1 MKMSIGDFLLR
12 RLEEAGIRHIFGVP
26 GDYNL
31 EFMQQ
36 LEDRGEPA
44 WVGNCNELNAAYATD
59 AYARI
64 NGLGA
69 LVVTHGVGTLSAIN
83 GIAGAYSE
91 HVPVILI
98 SGSIPLRSVQR
109 GDLMHHTL
117 ADREKGDLCRIFAE
131 VTAAQ
136 AQLTPENASAEI
148 DRIILTAWRRKLP
161 VYLELPS
168 DISYLEIE
176 VPENPIRLEMPSSDQ
191 ENLKACTETILAK
204 LSTARSP
211 AFLLDIDAMRFGISA
226 QIMELAERF
235 QIRVATLNCAKGAV
249 PESSPQFIGTYCGI
263 ASAPATREAIEGS
276 DCLLTVGYRR
286 LESTTGF
293 FTDKLPASAI
303 HLNSTFVDTAEKNF
317 QGVYLGEL
325 LQSIVDSSASKAGER
340 QPARP
345 PKQVPFVPSDD
356 SLTQDEYWK
365 AIQNFLR
372 PGDVIVVE
380 DGTSSAGFGRLTLP
394 DDSIYIT
401 GAFVWC
407 SIGYATG
414 ALLGAILATPGRRH
428 ILLTGDG
435 SLQLTVQEIS
445 TVMRLDL
452 KPLIFV
458 NQNHGYT
465 VERAVLGKD
474 AKYNEIA
481 NWRYSEL
488 PNVFSRD
495 KKAETHV
502 VTTSNE
508 LQKVLDSPHTTMVFV
523 ECVMDKY
530 DAPYDLIL
538 GGHAIADTDY
548 GTRGPQL
555 AANAQIPFPA
565 H

>member
-1 MKMSIGDFLLR
+1 MKMSIGNFLLR
-12 RLEEAGIRHIFGVP
+12 RLQEAGIRHIFGVP

-44 WVGNCNELNAAYATD
+44 WIGNCNELNASYAAD

-69 LVVTHGVGTLSAIN
+69 LIVTHGVGTLSAMN
-83 GIAGAYSE
+83 GVAGAYSE

-98 SGSIPLRSVQR
+98 SGSIPLKAVQR

-117 ADREKGDLCRIFAE
+117 AEQGKGDLCRIFAE

-136 AQLTPENASAEI
+136 AQLTAENAAAEI

-176 VPENPIRLEMPSSDQ
+176 VPDNPIVLEMLPSDQ
-191 ENLKACTETILAK
+191 QNLKACREMILEK
-204 LSTARSP
+204 LSAAKSP
-211 AFLLDIDAMRFGISA
+211 AFLLDIDTMRFGVST
-226 QIMELAERF
+226 QIITLAERF
-235 QIRVATLNCAKGAV
+235 QMRVATLNCAKGAI
-249 PESSPQFIGTYCGI
+249 PESSPQFLGTYCGI
-263 ASAPATREAIEGS
+263 ASAPSTREAIEGS

-293 FTDKLPASAI
+293 FTDKLPVSTI
-303 HLNSTFVDTAEKNF
+303 HLNSTFVDTADKNF
-317 QGVYLGEL
+317 QGVCLGEL
-325 LQSIVDSSASKAGER
+325 LQSIVDSSLGVSEIK
-340 QPARP
+340 QSARP
-345 PKQVPFVPSDD
+345 PKQAAFVPSNDP
-356 SLTQDEYWK
+356 LTQDSYWK

-380 DGTSSAGFGRLTLP
+380 DGASSAGFGRLTLP
-394 DDSIYIT
+394 DDCIYIT
-401 GAFVWC
+401 GAYVWC
-407 SIGYATG
+407 SIGYATP
-414 ALLGAILATPGRRH
+414 AILGAILASPGRRH
-428 ILLTGDG
+428 ILLTGEG
-435 SLQLTVQEIS
+435 SLQMTVQELSTLMRHGLTPFIS
-445 TVMRLDL
+445 V
-452 KPLIFV
+452 I
-458 NQNHGYT
+458 NNSGYT

-474 AKYNEIA
+474 AKYNDIA

-488 PNVFSRD
+488 PNTFSRD
-495 KKAETHV
+495 TKAETHI

-508 LQKVLDSPHTTMVFV
+508 LQEVLDSPQSTMVFV
-523 ECVMDKY
+523 ECVMGKY

-548 GTRGPQL
+548 GPRGPQT

-565 H
+565 R